1 MGGALNDLLLFSW
14 SAALVTRILIRAATL
29 LISAVYSVLSLWRYG
44 RVKRAVAALAIAALT
59 ALLSA
64 ALWRALSDRRPGPVW
79 CRRLM
84 CWNSARRDLR
94 RFESTESGSEVNRL
108 IEGVCGKRLPTV
120 NFPHV
125 DLS

>member
-1 MGGALNDLLLFSW
+1 MATSEIKAPEAPARMVIAWFPPPSALRRGADESVTIVPPSGWAVCDGTKGTSDLSNRFIIDGLRNEGIGS
-14 SAALVTRILIRAATL
+14 SA
-29 LISAVYSVLSLWRYG
+29 G
-44 RVKRAVAALAIAALT
+44 
-59 ALLSA
+59 
-64 ALWRALSDRRPGPVW
+64 

-84 CWNSARRDLR
+84 CWNSACRDLR

>member
-1 MGGALNDLLLFSW
+1 ASPNRCRKTFFTADSLCDSRTPEPWAIGKLQSMSKPSELQLHYRPAFS
-14 SAALVTRILIRAATL
+14 
-29 LISAVYSVLSLWRYG
+29 YLSSS
-44 RVKRAVAALAIAALT
+44 T
-59 ALLSA
+59 A
-64 ALWRALSDRRPGPVW
+64 G

-84 CWNSARRDLR
+84 CWNSACRDLR